1 MLDEVQR
8 HKLTELQALLGLSD
22 SLWTPVG
29 VLGFVLAAASCNQ
42 LEELRFFKDLLRSI
56 REAHRDEVSSEP
68 TLPRPQT

>member
-1 MLDEVQR
+1 M
-8 HKLTELQALLGLSD
+8 
-22 SLWTPVG
+22 G

-68 TLPRPQT
+68 TLPRP